1 MLTSALKRRA
11 SSKLH
16 QQPSNNSK
24 EAEACRK
31 ALQLYMHEARKM
43 CKMLTSF
50 EADTANV
57 TRQVDLISQRER
69 ENEALANYLTARSR
83 LMRSAG
89 LRAAR
94 SSGK

>member
-1 MLTSALKRRA
+1 MLTSGLKQRF
-11 SSKLH
+11 KLH
-16 QQPSNNSK
+16 QQSFNKSK

-50 EADTANV
+50 EADATNV
-57 TRQVDLISQRER
+57 TRQVDLIAQRER
-69 ENEALANYLTARSR
+69 ENEALAKYLTARSR

-94 SSGK
+94 PSGN